1 MAPAILMAPLWAP
14 IVLSGPQ
21 RAAISFTLLTMLMVL
36 PVRWARAEASS
47 HSSSRI
53 AAPECVCFNLAKR
66 TGSRSDATET
76 MSPGLMAVVAA
87 TAGLH
92 DLRLLAPSAGVLA
105 ACGAAA
111 SFA

>member
-1 MAPAILMAPLWAP
+1 MAPAILMAHLWAP
-14 IVLSGPQ
+14 IVFSEPQ
-21 RAAISFTLLTMLMVL
+21 RAAISITLLTMLMVL

-76 MSPGLMAVVAA
+76 MSPGLI
-87 TAGLH
+87 
-92 DLRLLAPSAGVLA
+92 GVTLA
-105 ACGAAA
+105 AAARRLA
-111 SFA
+111 C